1 MALVFC
7 SCTDCANHEN
17 GMCKLEKVYINID
30 GACDGFVDWK
40 ESPDYHEKYYIRVRS
55 DLHGEAKSTR
65 EGKRLEFP
73 DIPGF
78 VFYTSDNLA
87 DLGESATITEKRTG
101 LLAGNIAR
109 VRDKGVEWVRT
120 CTAKVSDVETLPD
133 SEAEEAEKERERE
146 EH

>member
-7 SCTDCANHEN
+7 NNTDCANHEN
-17 GMCKLEKVYINID
+17 GMCKLERVYIDFD
-30 GACDGFVDWK
+30 GACADFVDWT
-40 ESPDYHEKYYIRVRS
+40 ESPDYKEKYYIRVRS
-55 DLHGEAKSTR
+55 DLHGEAKRTR

-109 VRDKGVEWVRT
+109 VRDKGVEWVKT
-120 CTAKVSDVETLPD
+120 CTANVSDVETLPD
-133 SEAEEAEKERERE
+133 AEGE
-146 EH
+146 

>member
-7 SCTDCANHEN
+7 NNTDCANHEN
-17 GMCKLEKVYINID
+17 GMCKLERVYIDLD
-30 GACDGFVDWK
+30 GACADYTDWT
-40 ESPDYHEKYYIRVRS
+40 ESPDYKEKYYIRVRVG
-55 DLHGEAKSTR
+55 LRGEAKSTR

-87 DLGESATITEKRTG
+87 DLGEGATITEKRTG
-101 LLAGNIAR
+101 LMAGTIAR
-109 VRDKGVEWVRT
+109 VRDKGVEWVKT

-133 SEAEEAEKERERE
+133 SEEEEKEKRERE
-146 EH
+146 KH